1 MIRDESQFRAIIQID
16 PPASTSL
23 PPFPPMKVVIV
34 GGGFGGLNAAIG
46 LRSADCE
53 VTLIDREN
61 YHLFQPLL
69 YQVATGSLSPANICA
84 PLRNVLRRQKN
95 ATVLQGDVVDF
106 DFEQRE
112 IVLKDRRV
120 PFDKLI
126 VAAGMTHSYFGRNA
140 WRQLA
145 PGLKSISEATE
156 IRARVL
162 SAFEQAEWE
171 QNEVERRRLMTFVV
185 VGGGPTGVELAGTLA
200 DLAHHTLAK
209 EFRHIHPQTTRVVL
223 VDAESHVLTQF
234 PESLSVKAGEAL
246 EKLGVEVRT
255 GLRVSDIDEAGVTLG
270 DERIDAGTVLWAAG
284 VTASPLGEKL
294 ATAAGV
300 ETDRAGRTLVQPD
313 LSLAGHPDVFV
324 IGDLAHLEDEEGKL
338 IPGVAPAAIQEGKY
352 VAKLIRKRLK
362 GREVS
367 PFRYRD
373 LGSLATIGRAEA
385 VARLGRLQFTGHLAW
400 LLWLFIHL
408 MQLVAF
414 ENRLLVLLQ
423 WTWSY
428 ITRGR
433 SARLITTHPHRP
445 KSAASSEPRP
455 TPREHRPTRP
465 IASEPQLVQSQCE

>member
-1 MIRDESQFRAIIQID
+1 
-16 PPASTSL
+16 
-23 PPFPPMKVVIV
+23 MKVVIV

-46 LRSADCE
+46 LRRADCE

-84 PLRNVLRRQKN
+84 PLRNVLKRQKN

-106 DFEQRE
+106 DMDARE
-112 IVLKDRRV
+112 VVLADRRV
-120 PFDKLI
+120 PFDTLI
-126 VAAGMTHSYFGRNA
+126 VAAGMTHSYFGHDV
-140 WRQLA
+140 WQDLA

-162 SAFEQAEWE
+162 SAYEQAEWE
-171 QNEVERRRLMTFVV
+171 EDPEERRRLMTFVV

-200 DLAHHTLAK
+200 DLARHTLIK
-209 EFRHIHPQTTRVVL
+209 EFRHIKPTDTRVVL
-223 VDAESHVLTQF
+223 VDAVQHVLTQF
-234 PESLSVKAGEAL
+234 PEELSIKARESL

-255 GLRVSDIDEAGVTLG
+255 GLRVSDIDTRGVTLG
-270 DERIDAGTVLWAAG
+270 DERIEAGTVLWAAG
-284 VTASPLGEKL
+284 VTASPLGRKL
-294 ATAAGV
+294 AAATGAQ
-300 ETDRAGRTLVQPD
+300 TDRAGRTMVEPD

-324 IGDLAHLEDEEGKL
+324 IGDLAHFEDEDGKL
-338 IPGVAPAAIQEGKY
+338 VPGVAPAAIQEGKY

-362 GREVS
+362 GQATS
-367 PFRYRD
+367 PFSYRD

-385 VARLGRLQFTGHLAW
+385 VARLGKLQFTGHLAW

-433 SARLITTHPHRP
+433 SARLITTKSHKP
-445 KSAASSEPRP
+445 KSDELLDDDPPAIEPRLRRRFE
-455 TPREHRPTRP
+455 REP
-465 IASEPQLVQSQCE
+465 ELVESHCE